1 MNYTKL
7 KLILVLS
14 VLTAVSLFGQDSI
27 KTIKCPKILGIAH
40 VGYFSSDFNKAK
52 DFYGSYLGLTPA
64 TSRKNKDGVEDM
76 IKYKVG
82 NIQSIEI
89 FAEKK
94 PDAPRYYHF
103 AVLVENSE
111 EMRQY
116 LVSKGIKVPQKPIV
130 NYANYFAYDYNG
142 CICEMID
149 IRKYKDSLKNSING
163 ISRHISEVGFIV
175 PDMAKAIKF
184 YCELLGFN
192 AVSSTKGEKNYTSL
206 KLQVGDSSDF
216 IELTEYENKPEKADE
231 SYSNYFTLKVESIE
245 KAEKKLKENKL
256 ADGSVVELKKLT
268 ANGDADLMLHDSDGI
283 RINLTEK

>member
-1 MNYTKL
+1 MKHTKL
-7 KLILVLS
+7 YLVLALF
-14 VLTAVSLFGQDSI
+14 VLTVVSIYGQDSI

-52 DFYGSYLGLTPA
+52 DFYGNYLGLTPA

-82 NIQSIEI
+82 NMQSIEI
-89 FAEKK
+89 FTEKK
-94 PDAPRYYHF
+94 PDAPRFYHF

-116 LVSKGIKVPQKPIV
+116 LASKGVKVPQNPIV
-130 NYANYFAYDYNG
+130 NYANYFAYDFNN

-245 KAEKKLKENKL
+245 NAEKKLKENKL